1 MRRFKKRREFY
12 RIEFAVGSDTA
23 AEIEPK
29 RFHRFNCLAHI
40 FGFEP
45 PGEIH
50 GHASVFDNFPAELP
64 VMRASCAAEFFNG
77 EVGIST
83 VKQQR
88 VDIRGYPQRFVDI
101 FCADNMNYLHD
112 FDGRR
117 CRADFSVGIVRDRVD
132 QLYN

>member
-12 RIEFAVGSDTA
+12 RIEFAMGSDTA

-40 FGFEP
+40 LGFET

-50 GHASVFDNFPAELP
+50 GHSGAFDDFTAELP
-64 VMRASCAAEFFNG
+64 VMRASRAAEFFNG
-77 EVGIST
+77 EAGIST
-83 VKQQR
+83 VEQQR
-88 VDIRGYPQRFVDI
+88 VDIRGYPQCLVDI
-101 FCADNMNYLHD
+101 FCADDMNYLHE

-117 CRADFSVGIVRDRVD
+117 CGADFSVGIVRDRVD